1 MRIFFIGA
9 NDEKDEPGVATRRFR
24 VYLRFVL
31 STVGDNVFKHFR
43 VNELSLYIL
52 ANRQYVADMNDY
64 VSRIINQV
72 AIELR
77 R

>member
-1 MRIFFIGA
+1 M
-9 NDEKDEPGVATRRFR
+9 
-24 VYLRFVL
+24 
-31 STVGDNVFKHFR
+31 FKHFR